1 MLGELAEPIDPARQ
15 GMWLYVYCPDV
26 AALRNALIEAG
37 VDAGPIA
44 RPFYAPG
51 GEFRV
56 TDPDGYV
63 LMVTHT

>member
-1 MLGELAEPIDPARQ
+1 MAIAHSRLTAQ
-15 GMWLYVYCPDV
+15 GQ
-26 AALRNALIEAG
+26 I
-37 VDAGPIA
+37 DAGPIA
-44 RPFYAPG
+44 RPFYAPE